1 MKYSINSDAQ
11 GVKIKAQVEGA
22 KQQKLLEEL
31 QKCASGQCSCPS
43 PQYAKLEDIQISQ
56 DAAGVSVNLKPK
68 AGEVIDEADIAKCL
82 DHTAKQL

>member
-1 MKYSINSDAQ
+1 MKYSINTDAQ
-11 GVKIKAQVEGA
+11 GVKIKALVEGE

-56 DAAGVSVNLKPK
+56 DAAGVAINLKPK
-68 AGEVIDEADIAKCL
+68 AGELIDEADIAKCL

>member
-11 GVKIKAQVEGA
+11 GINIKAEVTGA
-22 KQQKLLEEL
+22 QQQKLLEEL
-31 QKCASGQCSCPS
+31 QKCASGQCTCPS

-56 DAAGVSVNLKPK
+56 DASGVSVNLKAK
-68 AGEVIDEADIAKCL
+68 AGEVIDQADIAKCL